1 MAKIVIDTTTLEI
14 ADNGDWVNVDIT
26 TIAQTIAK
34 AVLAEHGIAMPNG
47 FNMATNVRQGVVR
60 LGMTARQPARKP
72 VMEARKP
79 EPVRHIKP
87 EAAPQQQQPDMAAM
101 FQHFMAMMQNGGM
114 APQAAPNVVP
124 APIAKVSAKVG
135 RPVGSGLRRKVG

>member
-34 AVLAEHGIAMPNG
+34 AVLVEHGIAMPNG

-60 LGMTARQPARKP
+60 LGMTARQAPRKP

-79 EPVRHIKP
+79 EPVKHIKQ
-87 EAAPQQQQPDMAAM
+87 EAAPDMAAM
-101 FQHFMAMMQNGGM
+101 LQHFMAMMQNGGM
-114 APQAAPNVVP
+114 PQAAPNVVP

>member
-34 AVLAEHGIAMPNG
+34 AVLAEHGIAMPHG

-60 LGMTARQPARKP
+60 LGMTARQAPRQP
-72 VMEARKP
+72 VMQERKP
-79 EPVRHIKP
+79 EPVKHVKP
-87 EAAPQQQQPDMAAM
+87 EAAPDMAAM

-114 APQAAPNVVP
+114 PQTAPNVVP

-135 RPVGSGLRRKVG
+135 RPVGSGLRRKAG

>member
-1 MAKIVIDTTTLEI
+1 MAKIVIDTATLEVT
-14 ADNGDWVNVDIT
+14 DNGEWVNVDIT

-34 AVLAEHGIAMPNG
+34 AVLAEHGIAMPHG
-47 FNMATNVRQGVVR
+47 FNVATNVRQGVVR
-60 LGMTARQPARKP
+60 LGMTARQAPRKP

-79 EPVRHIKP
+79 EPVKHIKP
-87 EAAPQQQQPDMAAM
+87 EAAPQPDMAAM

-114 APQAAPNVVP
+114 PQTAPNVVP